1 MGLSPRHGTNRESNK
16 AYTGGINMG
25 TFAFKMPDIGEGV
38 VEGEVVEWM
47 VAVGDV
53 VKEDDPILSV
63 MTDKATVEIPSPV
76 DGKVTKVIGEAG
88 DILPVGV
95 VCIEFEVD
103 GAGNASASEEAPTKK
118 EAEPAK
124 EEPKATPA
132 PTPAPKAAAETPPAP
147 TPAPAMAPVP
157 RAPGTKALA
166 SPAVRQRARE
176 ANISLDHVSGSG
188 PAGRISHADL
198 DTHIAGGASGA
209 SRSAPVGGRARV
221 QLNGTEA
228 MKVIGL
234 RRKIAD
240 SMIAS
245 YSTIPHFSYFEEVDV
260 TALEEL
266 RQHLNATRPEGAPKL
281 TYLPFIMQ
289 ALVRALAE
297 RPECNALYDDEAN
310 IVTRH
315 EAINLGIAT
324 QTDRGLFVP
333 VVKHV
338 EAMDIWQSA
347 TEMGRVTSATR
358 DGKAGVE
365 DLSGST
371 FTITSL
377 GRLGGLGATPII
389 NKPEVGILGVHNAKD
404 RAVVRNGAV
413 VIRRMMNL
421 SSSWDHRV
429 VDGHDG
435 ATLVQLVKTYLENP
449 ATIFM

>member
-1 MGLSPRHGTNRESNK
+1 
-16 AYTGGINMG
+16 MG

-47 VAVGDV
+47 VAVGDS

-103 GAGNASASEEAPTKK
+103 GDGNTSASAPAPAPEAKAESAPAPKPK
-118 EAEPAK
+118 AEPA
-124 EEPKATPA
+124 PA
-132 PTPAPKAAAETPPAP
+132 PTP
-147 TPAPAMAPVP
+147 TPAPAATPAPAPAVVE

-166 SPAVRQRARE
+166 SPAVRQRARQ
-176 ANISLDHVSGSG
+176 ANVDLNFVAGSG

-198 DTHIAGGASGA
+198 DAHIAGGANGA
-209 SRSAPVGGRARV
+209 SRARPMGASARV
-221 QLNGTEA
+221 EKNGTEDI
-228 MKVIGL
+228 KVIGL
-234 RRKIAD
+234 RRKIAEGMV
-240 SMIAS
+240 SS

-289 ALVRALAE
+289 ALVKALDE
-297 RPECNALYDDEAN
+297 RPECNALYDDDSN
-310 IVTRH
+310 VVTRH

-338 EAMDIWQSA
+338 EAMDIWQAA
-347 TEMGRVTSATR
+347 TEMTRVTSATR
-358 DGKAGVE
+358 DGKATAD

-404 RAVVRNGAV
+404 RAVVKDGNI
-413 VIRRMMNL
+413 VIRRIMNL

-435 ATLVQLVKTYLENP
+435 ASLVQLIKSYLEHP

>member
-1 MGLSPRHGTNRESNK
+1 
-16 AYTGGINMG
+16 MG

-76 DGKVTKVIGEAG
+76 DGTVTKVVGEAG

-95 VCIEFEVD
+95 VCIEFEVE
-103 GAGNASASEEAPTKK
+103 GAGNASASDDAPAAKEAP
-118 EAEPAK
+118 APAAK
-124 EEPKATPA
+124 EPKPEPTPEVAPA
-132 PTPAPKAAAETPPAP
+132 PTPAPKAAA
-147 TPAPAMAPVP
+147 TPAPAAAPVA

-176 ANISLDHVSGSG
+176 ANISLDHVAGSG

-198 DTHIAGGASGA
+198 DAHIAGGAAGA
-209 SRSAPVGGRARV
+209 SRAAPMGGRARTE
-221 QLNGTEA
+221 LNGTEA

-245 YSTIPHFSYFEEVDV
+245 YSSIPHFSYFEEVDV

-289 ALVRALAE
+289 ALVKALAQ

-310 IVTRH
+310 VVTRH

-347 TEMGRVTSATR
+347 TEMGRVTGATR
-358 DGKAGVE
+358 EGKAGVE
-365 DLSGST
+365 DLTGST

-404 RAVVRNGAV
+404 RAVVRDGAV

-435 ATLVQLVKTYLENP
+435 ASLVQLVKTYLENP

>member
-1 MGLSPRHGTNRESNK
+1 MG
-16 AYTGGINMG
+16 I
-25 TFAFKMPDIGEGV
+25 FAFKLPDIGEGV

-47 VAVGDV
+47 VSVGDT

-76 DGKVTKVIGEAG
+76 DGKVSKIIGEPG
-88 DILPVGV
+88 DILPVGE
-95 VCIEFEVD
+95 VCIEFEVKGD
-103 GAGNASASEEAPTKK
+103 GNTTAETEEAKPVEETVQPAVETSTITVEKPP
-118 EAEPAK
+118 EPIV
-124 EEPKATPA
+124 ETSPEPIAPATPVA
-132 PTPAPKAAAETPPAP
+132 RAA
-147 TPAPAMAPVP
+147 
-157 RAPGTKALA
+157 GTKALA

-176 ANISLDHVSGSG
+176 ANIDLQLVAGSG
-188 PAGRISHADL
+188 PGGRISHADL
-198 DTHIAGGASGA
+198 DRHIAGGAAGA
-209 SRSAPVGGRARV
+209 TSFAPVGARAKTK
-221 QLNGTEA
+221 LTGTEEV
-228 MKVIGL
+228 KVIGL

-240 SMIAS
+240 SMMAS
-245 YSTIPHFSYFEEVDV
+245 YSTIAHFSYFEEVDI

-266 RQHLNATRPEGAPKL
+266 RQHLNSTRPEGAPKL

-289 ALVRALAE
+289 ALVKALRE
-297 RPECNALYDDEAN
+297 SPECNALFDDEAN
-310 IVTRH
+310 VVTRH
-315 EAINLGIAT
+315 QAIHLGIAT
-324 QTDRGLFVP
+324 QTDRGLYVP

-347 TEMGRVTSATR
+347 VEMVRVTSATR
-358 DGKAGVE
+358 EGKASAE
-365 DLSGST
+365 ELTGST

-389 NKPEVGILGVHNAKD
+389 NKPEVGILGVHNAKE
-404 RAVVRNGAV
+404 RAVVRNGQI

-435 ATLVQLVKTYLENP
+435 ATLVQKVKMLLENP

>member
-1 MGLSPRHGTNRESNK
+1 
-16 AYTGGINMG
+16 MG

-38 VEGEVVEWM
+38 VEGEVVEWL
-47 VAVGDV
+47 VAVGDS

-103 GAGNASASEEAPTKK
+103 GDGNASASAPAPEAK
-118 EAEPAK
+118 AE
-124 EEPKATPA
+124 
-132 PTPAPKAAAETPPAP
+132 PTPAPEPKAEPAPAPAP
-147 TPAPAMAPVP
+147 TPAPAAVPAPAPAVVE

-166 SPAVRQRARE
+166 SPAVRQRARQ
-176 ANISLDHVSGSG
+176 ANVDLNFVAGSG

-198 DTHIAGGASGA
+198 DAHIAGGANGA
-209 SRSAPVGGRARV
+209 SRARPMGASARV
-221 QLNGTEA
+221 EKNGTEDI
-228 MKVIGL
+228 KVIGL
-234 RRKIAD
+234 RRKIAEGMV
-240 SMIAS
+240 SS

-289 ALVRALAE
+289 ALVKALDE
-297 RPECNALYDDEAN
+297 RPECNALYDDDSN
-310 IVTRH
+310 VVTRH

-338 EAMDIWQSA
+338 EAMDIWQAA
-347 TEMGRVTSATR
+347 TEMTRVTSATR
-358 DGKAGVE
+358 DGKATAD

-404 RAVVRNGAV
+404 RAVVKDGNI
-413 VIRRMMNL
+413 VIRRIMNL

-435 ATLVQLVKTYLENP
+435 ASLVQLIKSYLEYP

>member
-1 MGLSPRHGTNRESNK
+1 MGIYE
-16 AYTGGINMG
+16 
-25 TFAFKMPDIGEGV
+25 FKLPDIGEGV

-47 VAVGDV
+47 VSVGDSI
-53 VKEDDPILSV
+53 KEDDPILSV

-76 DGKVTKVIGEAG
+76 NGVVSKIIGEPG
-88 DILPVGV
+88 DILPVGE

-103 GAGNASASEEAPTKK
+103 GDGNASATPAAKQEEVVEETPKVEKVTKAK
-118 EAEPAK
+118 PEPIAVKAAEPVSAP
-124 EEPKATPA
+124 EPVVR
-132 PTPAPKAAAETPPAP
+132 AA
-147 TPAPAMAPVP
+147 
-157 RAPGTKALA
+157 GTKALA
-166 SPAVRQRARE
+166 SPAVRQRARQ
-176 ANISLDHVSGSG
+176 ANIDLQIVAGSG

-198 DTHIAGGASGA
+198 DRHIAGGAGGA
-209 SRSAPVGGRARV
+209 TSFAPLGSTTKTK
-221 QLNGTEA
+221 LTGTEEI
-228 MKVIGL
+228 KVIGL

-240 SMIAS
+240 SMMAS
-245 YSTIPHFSYFEEVDV
+245 YSTIAHFSYFEEVDV

-266 RQHLNATRPEGAPKL
+266 RQHLNATRPDGAPKL

-289 ALVRALAE
+289 ALVKALRE
-297 RPECNALYDDEAN
+297 SPECNALYDDEAN
-310 IVTRH
+310 LVTRH
-315 EAINLGIAT
+315 QAIHLGIAT
-324 QTDRGLFVP
+324 QTDRGLYVP

-347 TEMGRVTSATR
+347 GEMIRVTSATR
-358 DGKAGVE
+358 EGKASAD

-389 NKPEVGILGVHNAKD
+389 NKPEVGILGVHNAKE
-404 RAVVRNGAV
+404 RAVVRNGQIV
-413 VIRRMMNL
+413 VRRMMNL

-435 ATLVQLVKTYLENP
+435 ATLVQRVKTYLENP

>member
-1 MGLSPRHGTNRESNK
+1 
-16 AYTGGINMG
+16 MG

-95 VCIEFEVD
+95 VCIEFEVE
-103 GAGNASASEEAPTKK
+103 GSGNASASEQAPAKTEA
-118 EAEPAK
+118 APAK
-124 EEPKATPA
+124 EEAKPAPA
-132 PTPAPKAAAETPPAP
+132 PTPAPVAA
-147 TPAPAMAPVP
+147 PAPAPVAAAPVA
-157 RAPGTKALA
+157 RAAGTKALA

-176 ANISLDHVSGSG
+176 ANISLDHVAGSG

-198 DTHIAGGASGA
+198 DAHIAGGASGA
-209 SRSAPVGGRARV
+209 SRSAPVGGRSRV
-221 QLNGTEA
+221 ELNGTET

-289 ALVRALAE
+289 ALVKALAE

-310 IVTRH
+310 VVTRH
-315 EAINLGIAT
+315 EAVNLGIAT

-347 TEMGRVTSATR
+347 SEMGRVTSATR

-365 DLSGST
+365 DLTGST

>member
-1 MGLSPRHGTNRESNK
+1 
-16 AYTGGINMG
+16 MG
-25 TFAFKMPDIGEGV
+25 TFAFKLPDIGEGV

-47 VAVGDV
+47 VSVGDT

-103 GAGNASASEEAPTKK
+103 GDGNASASEEEPVKEKSEPKVPEPTK
-118 EAEPAK
+118 EI
-124 EEPKATPA
+124 EEK
-132 PTPAPKAAAETPPAP
+132 PAPKPVQEPKQAPQPVARAA
-147 TPAPAMAPVP
+147 
-157 RAPGTKALA
+157 GTKALA

-176 ANISLDHVSGSG
+176 ANINLEHVAGSG
-188 PAGRISHADL
+188 PAGRISHSDL
-198 DTHIAGGASGA
+198 DKHISGGASGA
-209 SRSAPVGGRARV
+209 TSWSPIGASAKTE
-221 QLNGTEA
+221 LNGTEEI
-228 MKVIGL
+228 KVIGL

-240 SMIAS
+240 SMMSS
-245 YSTIPHFSYFEEVDV
+245 YSSIAHFSYFEEVDI

-266 RQHLNATRPEGAPKL
+266 RQHLNSTRPEGAPKL

-289 ALVRALAE
+289 ALVKALRE
-297 RPECNALYDDEAN
+297 SPECNALYDDDAN
-310 IVTRH
+310 VVTRYQ
-315 EAINLGIAT
+315 AINLGIAT
-324 QTDRGLFVP
+324 QTDRGLYVP

-347 TEMGRVTSATR
+347 AEMVRVTSATR
-358 DGKAGVE
+358 EGKATAE
-365 DLSGST
+365 ELSGST

-389 NKPEVGILGVHNAKD
+389 NKPEVGILGVHNAKE
-404 RAVVRNGAV
+404 RAVVRNGHV
-413 VIRRMMNL
+413 VVRRMMNL

-435 ATLVQLVKTYLENP
+435 ATLVQRVKTYLENP

>member
-1 MGLSPRHGTNRESNK
+1 MGKFE
-16 AYTGGINMG
+16 
-25 TFAFKMPDIGEGV
+25 FKLPDIGEGV
-38 VEGEVVEWM
+38 VEGEIVEWM
-47 VAVGDV
+47 VAVGDT

-63 MTDKATVEIPSPV
+63 MTDKATVEIPAPC
-76 DGKVTKVIGEAG
+76 DGVVASIVGEAG
-88 DILPVGV
+88 DILPVGG
-95 VCIEFEVD
+95 VCIVFDVD
-103 GAGNASASEEAPTKK
+103 GEGNASEASEPVAEEAPAVEEK
-118 EAEPAK
+118 AEPVV
-124 EEPKATPA
+124 EEKAP
-132 PTPAPKAAAETPPAP
+132 EPAP
-147 TPAPAMAPVP
+147 TPAPAAPAAAAPVA
-157 RAPGTKALA
+157 RAAGTKALA
-166 SPAVRQRARE
+166 SPAVRQRARA
-176 ANISLDHVSGSG
+176 ANIDLQLVAGSG

-198 DTHIAGGASGA
+198 DRHIAGGAA
-209 SRSAPVGGRARV
+209 SATPTMPMGGVAKVAR
-221 QLNGTEA
+221 NGTEDI
-228 MKVIGL
+228 KVIGL

-240 SMIAS
+240 GMMSS

-260 TALEEL
+260 TELESL

-289 ALVRALAE
+289 ALVKALAQ
-297 RPECNALYDDEAN
+297 RPECNALYDDEAGV
-310 IVTRH
+310 VTRH

-324 QTDRGLFVP
+324 QTDRGLYVP

-347 TEMGRVTSATR
+347 AEMGRVTQATR
-358 DGKAGVE
+358 DGKAGVD
-365 DLSGST
+365 DLTGST

-404 RAVVRNGAV
+404 RAVVKDGHV
-413 VIRRMMNL
+413 VVRRIMNL

-435 ATLVQLVKTYLENP
+435 ASLVQLVKSYLEHP